1 MQCPKCGHNV
11 PSSRDRCMYCGALV
25 ADQIPLDAEDASE
38 TGKDNVFVEKTG
50 KGSGAVNLHVEQ
62 RVYQKL
68 EDMPESLRQ
77 KAEEALR
84 EGGEKAFSEEKTV
97 SYTFPGS
104 KTSQVHGTLSL
115 REVLNILAEIRKRFS
130 NGEID
135 YATYRQ
141 IVIDIMKDY
150 INPFD
155 DQTKLD
161 YILHEIKDSPVAIY
175 FDEDMYKELQG
186 YVISIVSGTHRAE

>member
-1 MQCPKCGHNV
+1 
-11 PSSRDRCMYCGALV
+11 MYCGALV
-25 ADQIPLDAEDASE
+25 ADQIPLDRKDASE
-38 TGKDNVFVEKTG
+38 TGKDNVFVEKAG
-50 KGSGAVNLHVEQ
+50 KGSRAVTVHVDQ
-62 RVYQKL
+62 RVYEKL

-84 EGGEKAFSEEKTV
+84 EGGKKVFVEEKTV

-104 KTSQVHGTLSL
+104 KSSQVHGTLSL
-115 REVLNILAEIRKRFS
+115 REVLNILPGIRKRFS

-135 YATYRQ
+135 YGTYRQ
-141 IVIDIMKDY
+141 IAIGIMKDY
-150 INPFD
+150 INSFD

-161 YILHEIKDSPVAIY
+161 YMLREIKDSPVAIY
-175 FDEDMYKELQG
+175 LDEDMYKELQG